1 VTQRQPQGMKLM
13 DERRIRRSFVSATL
27 AAAAIVMAG
36 VGVAFA
42 TESTIFPG
50 VGIGKVKLGMTAA
63 QVKKTLGRDYVV
75 NSSRR
80 VNGKRYVEYGWDF
93 SRWTTTFVQEGRTL
107 RVVQIGTSLWA
118 QKTVKRI
125 GPGSTWRALV
135 RGYPTGICAT
145 NNQPGHGALAEYL
158 VQQPSG
164 TQTIY
169 FVPEPTQAGGPW
181 RVLWVHVRT
190 RWEVLPEFAPVGRA
204 DCRSDWRTADA
215 PI

>member
-1 VTQRQPQGMKLM
+1 
-13 DERRIRRSFVSATL
+13 
-27 AAAAIVMAG
+27 MAG

-63 QVKKTLGRDYVV
+63 GQEDAWQGLRGQLVEG
-75 NSSRR
+75 

-169 FVPEPTQAGGPW
+169 FVPEPTQADGPW

-190 RWEVLPEFAPVGRA
+190 RWAVLPEFAPVGRA

-215 PI
+215 PIQAR